1 MRLTLGIV
9 CFGTVL
15 ALGIG
20 CGSKT
25 ATNSN
30 GPKTSSTIDPWSI
43 SSAPKGGP
51 SPSASHAVA
60 AATPADAGAPVKKKK
75 LSRCVGVAFD
85 AEIRDAR
92 CIIPY
97 DELDPPPPNSL
108 SYQLTDPPAVVKSGG
123 SATIEVEI
131 KNISNA
137 PVAISLDGPG
147 GFTAEAVNAKGS
159 SLEAFCSFVYAPP
172 KDMFQ
177 VTLTPGGTVR
187 RKFDFEAI
195 RRRIGSK
202 KGPCVEAREGS
213 IAPGEYSL
221 RVRLPWGDKNPDPDA
236 DEAERI
242 VPRYFDVPITV
253 TK

>member
-1 MRLTLGIV
+1 
-9 CFGTVL
+9 
-15 ALGIG
+15 
-20 CGSKT
+20 
-25 ATNSN
+25 
-30 GPKTSSTIDPWSI
+30 
-43 SSAPKGGP
+43 
-51 SPSASHAVA
+51 
-60 AATPADAGAPVKKKK
+60 
-75 LSRCVGVAFD
+75 
-85 AEIRDAR
+85 
-92 CIIPY
+92 
-97 DELDPPPPNSL
+97 
-108 SYQLTDPPAVVKSGG
+108 
-123 SATIEVEI
+123 
-131 KNISNA
+131 
-137 PVAISLDGPG
+137 
-147 GFTAEAVNAKGS
+147 
-159 SLEAFCSFVYAPP
+159 
-172 KDMFQ
+172 MFQ